1 MTDDRQTGDTIEY
14 CHSKELFYEYQKRT
28 PAECGSLVFESI
40 GKLLMQKSERS
51 SGEKSPDANKTGVR
65 GKSPTSSPLKR
76 GIMGKSPSGSPLKKS
91 GTDNG
96 HGVGSGLLNLL
107 MGMGKKLGGD

>member
-14 CHSKELFYEYQKRT
+14 CHSKELFHEYQKRT
-28 PAECGSLVFESI
+28 SAECGSLVFESI
-40 GKLLMQKSERS
+40 GKLLMQRPEPSR
-51 SGEKSPDANKTGVR
+51 GEKTPDANKTVET
-65 GKSPTSSPLKR
+65 GKSSSGSPLKR
-76 GIMGKSPSGSPLKKS
+76 GITGKSPTGSPLKRS

-96 HGVGSGLLNLL
+96 TGVGSGLLNLL